1 MAEQADSHG
10 SAVISLDSSSQWLL
24 TISSSTEREEEKG
37 VGRRGEKMRKKRR
50 KKQETSRKEKCKT
63 DKTERGG
70 TEKIRKDEKANGDSE
85 LLHNSLL
92 QGLQASR
99 NCSLWVYFKSKLSS
113 TLP

>member
-1 MAEQADSHG
+1 MAAHNIQQHRQRGGEG
-10 SAVISLDSSSQWLL
+10 GRK
-24 TISSSTEREEEKG
+24 ERGENEEET
-37 VGRRGEKMRKKRR
+37 KKKARN
-50 KKQETSRKEKCKT
+50 KQKEKCKT